1 VDSLL
6 NRKMNRAWAEINL
19 DNIAY
24 NVRQVKRR
32 IGKMTEMM
40 AVVKADAYGHGVIE
54 TVPTLLENGVSR
66 LAVSMLDEAIQLREL
81 GIKVPILVLSYTDP
95 VRVEEIIKYNITQTV
110 FSHDL
115 PRALS
120 KAAVKMGRE
129 ARIHIKIDTGMTRV
143 GFKPGYGAVKDVVE
157 INSLPG
163 IIVEGLFSHFSSAD
177 EEDSG
182 FTMAQYERFESIVNE
197 LNRIGIIIPVK
208 HIANSAAVIR
218 YPNLDLNMVRPGIIL
233 YGLYPSVE
241 LNNSTIDLKPAMEL
255 KANVILVKDVEANV
269 PVSYGRTYFT
279 KEGATVATLPIGYA
293 DGYSRLLSNRGMVL
307 INGEY
312 APIIGSICMDQCMV
326 DVTGI
331 KHVVKTGDEAVLIGS
346 QGGNTITADEIANLT
361 NTINYEVVCL
371 IGKRIPRVYIKGG
384 EVVKVVNYLI

>member
-1 VDSLL
+1 M

-163 IIVEGLFSHFSSAD
+163 IIIEGLFSHFSSAD
-177 EEDSG
+177 EEDPG
-182 FTMAQYERFESIVNE
+182 FTMIQYERFESIVNE

-218 YPNLDLNMVRPGIIL
+218 YPNLDLDMVRPGIIL

-241 LNNSTIDLKPAMEL
+241 LNNTAIDLKPAMEL

-269 PVSYGRTYFT
+269 PVSYGRTYVT
-279 KEGATVATLPIGYA
+279 KDGAAVATLPIGYA
-293 DGYSRLLSNRGMVL
+293 DGYSRLLSNRGRVM

-331 KHVVKTGDEAVLIGS
+331 KHTVKTGDEAVLIGS
-346 QGGNTITADEIANLT
+346 QGGNNITVDEIANLT

>member
-1 VDSLL
+1 M

-95 VRVEEIIKYNITQTV
+95 VRAEEIIEYNITQTV

-143 GFKPGYGAVKDVVE
+143 GFKPGYGAVKDVIE

-163 IIVEGLFSHFSSAD
+163 IVIEGLFSHFSSAD
-177 EEDSG
+177 EEDPG
-182 FTMAQYERFESIVNE
+182 FTMMQYERFESIVNE

-208 HIANSAAVIR
+208 HIANSAAVMR
-218 YPNLDLNMVRPGIIL
+218 YPNLDLDMVRPGIIL
-233 YGLYPSVE
+233 YGLYPSAE
-241 LNNSTIDLKPAMEL
+241 MKKTAIDLKPAMEL
-255 KANVILVKDVEANV
+255 KANVVLVKDVEANV
-269 PVSYGRTYFT
+269 PVSYGRTYVT
-279 KEGATVATLPIGYA
+279 NKETTIATLPIGYA
-293 DGYSRLLSNRGMVL
+293 DGYSRLLSNRGRVL

-312 APIIGSICMDQCMV
+312 SPIIGNVCMDQCMV

-331 KHVVKTGDEAVLIGS
+331 NHAVKTGDEAVLIGS
-346 QGGNTITADEIANLT
+346 QGGRTITADEIADLT
-361 NTINYEVVCL
+361 GTINYEVVCL